1 MAFYEQQYG
10 HMQFAEFERALSK
23 GDKEDDD
30 VDSVKKM
37 NGEVVSSAAVGTE
50 TPKGFNK
57 DRRPSK
63 LITMPSCISLHSE
76 IYDLTYDKEDDKD
89 KGKWATYL
97 SSCCSRARR
106 TDDLYG
112 TLGGHHT
119 DYLGVDKAR

>member
-1 MAFYEQQYG
+1 MYFLSSVLAFYEQQYG

-23 GDKEDDD
+23 EDKEDDD

-37 NGEVVSSAAVGTE
+37 NGEVVSSAAVGTA

-63 LITMPSCISLHSE
+63 LITVPSCISLHSE

-89 KGKWATYL
+89 KGK
-97 SSCCSRARR
+97 
-106 TDDLYG
+106 
-112 TLGGHHT
+112 
-119 DYLGVDKAR
+119 

>member
-10 HMQFAEFERALSK
+10 HMQFAEFERVLSK
-23 GDKEDDD
+23 PDKEDDD

-37 NGEVVSSAAVGTE
+37 NGEVVTGTA

-63 LITMPSCISLHSE
+63 LITVPSCISLHSE

-89 KGKWATYL
+89 KGK
-97 SSCCSRARR
+97 
-106 TDDLYG
+106 
-112 TLGGHHT
+112 
-119 DYLGVDKAR
+119 